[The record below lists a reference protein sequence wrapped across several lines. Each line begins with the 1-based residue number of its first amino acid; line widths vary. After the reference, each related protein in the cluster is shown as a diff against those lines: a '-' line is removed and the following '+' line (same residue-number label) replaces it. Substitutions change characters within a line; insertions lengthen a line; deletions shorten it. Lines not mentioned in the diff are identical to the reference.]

1 MKVDKTL
8 PEVRFEYAFLLSE
21 YASEGLNTLWG
32 DGTPLRSFDEYTEIV
47 KKYAEWWKDDGD
59 KIIRELCRIT
69 ELEFYQNTIDVYVA
83 PWFYAFSSPMVLGVT
98 FSSKNQ
104 FINTLTHEI
113 IHRLLTDNTTYS
125 REYDFLQLWRSL
137 FGDHHEWNTLV
148 HIPVHAIMQK
158 LYIDV
163 LNRPDLLELDKKDL
177 NEHGDKEY
185 LAAWGYV
192 EQQGYE
198 DIIRKLK
205 QHSSQMNIKQVTHE

>member
-1 MKVDKTL
+1 
-8 PEVRFEYAFLLSE
+8 
-21 YASEGLNTLWG
+21 
-32 DGTPLRSFDEYTEIV
+32 
-47 KKYAEWWKDDGD
+47 
-59 KIIRELCRIT
+59 
-69 ELEFYQNTIDVYVA
+69 
-83 PWFYAFSSPMVLGVT
+83 
-98 FSSKNQ
+98 
-104 FINTLTHEI
+104 
-113 IHRLLTDNTTYS
+113 
-125 REYDFLQLWRSL
+125 
-137 FGDHHEWNTLV
+137 
-148 HIPVHAIMQK
+148 MQK